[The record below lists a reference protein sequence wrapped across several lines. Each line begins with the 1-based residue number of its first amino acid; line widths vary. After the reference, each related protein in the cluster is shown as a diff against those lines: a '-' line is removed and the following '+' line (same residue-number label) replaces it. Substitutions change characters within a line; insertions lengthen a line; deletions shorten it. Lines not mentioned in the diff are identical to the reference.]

1 MGIALIVLLVVIC
14 VIVNKKSKQKK
25 IEKKKQLFNDV
36 ILKTVEWYSEKRERF
51 EDIYDVYME
60 DVISEEKDQLF
71 NTDISELKERYKKT
85 LGELVSISENNS
97 VFFTTEEEWEGIDF
111 LERDEKA
118 SKDIIQSIPYLID
131 FIEAYNELVSGL
143 FQYLK
148 DITTMY
154 DYVWSALKYS
164 PDEDD
169 SEYYRETMEKRFQ
182 SSCQTAMHCY
192 RTFIESDAWDV
203 IKKQYPQWSSKVDHD
218 TFIGVAENNT
228 EAINQWFD
236 LWYDQFKA
244 IDEDYNYGPTFSRL
258 VHFLND
264 TNEEFGDP
272 EWFSCPTLE
281 FKLGFESAMP
291 LLNAKKVN
299 REVLT
304 EIRNQYIEGKL
315 KGKYHQSFDPDED
328 EDDED

>member
-60 DVISEEKDQLF
+60 DVISDEKNALF
-71 NTDISELKERYKKT
+71 KNIDEIEERYKKA

-111 LERDEKA
+111 FERDEKA
-118 SKDIIQSIPYLID
+118 SKDIITSIPYLIN
-131 FIEAYNELVSGL
+131 FIEAYQELVLGL
-143 FQYLK
+143 YNYVYK
-148 DITTMY
+148 IVTRY

-182 SSCQTAMHCY
+182 SSCQTAMHSY
-192 RTFIESDAWDV
+192 RTLIESDAWDV

-244 IDEDYNYGPTFSRL
+244 IDEEYKYGSAFSYLHR
-258 VHFLND
+258 FIND
-264 TNEEFGDP
+264 TNEEFGNPAWMD
-272 EWFSCPTLE
+272 SPTYE
-281 FKLGFESAMP
+281 FKLGFDSAMP

-299 REVLT
+299 REELT

-315 KGKYHQSFDPDED
+315 KGKYRQSFDPDED